1 VRQRQHYFATS
12 SSDDGIGACV
22 SRALTKSPATGHLAA
37 IKYSVTIR
45 IDKTPGRTGFR
56 GSGNDSNGYPPV
68 GGLHR
73 SVSACNPMQRG
84 NDGTRRWSLWGRGF
98 SIFSFRIRS
107 GDRGLADNWLA
118 SCLPRTRWRASRGS
132 YEGAARPGFGAV
144 AVLPGSGCA
153 RLRHDSSV
161 SISRLCIRVGTPSR
175 PRKSGWQRF
184 TGVAD
189 SHRAPV
195 PTRAHLRH
203 TLAHPP
209 EGVHPWPPPSPQ
221 APRA

>member
-1 VRQRQHYFATS
+1 MPRSAPLIAPRSARTLGGGSATDLSRTPCQGCQGRCVSDSVIFATS

-22 SRALTKSPATGHLAA
+22 SRALTKSPVTGHLAE
-37 IKYSVTIR
+37 IKYSVTIQ
-45 IDKTPGRTGFR
+45 IDETPGRTGFR
-56 GSGNDSNGYPPV
+56 GSGNDLNGYPPV

-73 SVSACNPMQRG
+73 SVSACNPMQRR
-84 NDGTRRWSLWGRGF
+84 NDGTRRWPL
-98 SIFSFRIRS
+98 
-107 GDRGLADNWLA
+107 
-118 SCLPRTRWRASRGS
+118 
-132 YEGAARPGFGAV
+132 
-144 AVLPGSGCA
+144 
-153 RLRHDSSV
+153 
-161 SISRLCIRVGTPSR
+161 SISRLCIRVGTQSR

-203 TLAHPP
+203 TSAHPP